1 MMKLLSRMA
10 LGTAAMTLSAGVLA
24 AEYTMRLSDQYP
36 PTHHVAK
43 AIAQFARDVK
53 ENTGGKVEVQVY
65 GSDQLFK
72 ATQNYPAVARGQVES
87 AVVVSF
93 LWGATLPDMQAM
105 TIPFLMTSVDKLKK
119 FPQSDAA
126 KLLDQKMAGK
136 GVRDIAWLLDA
147 NDGIFT
153 SENAPLIKPEDFK
166 GVKMRGLSKL
176 FDNGLRALGA
186 VSVAMPGSEVYQA
199 LQTGVVDGCLTGVDA
214 AYARRFYEVQKYGT
228 AGPLVTVYANL
239 IVNPAWWD
247 KLPPDLQKG
256 VKAAAQKAEEALL
269 PKSDGIA
276 PEKIENLRSKGMKV
290 TVMSAQQ
297 QKALADVM
305 QPPVIEAFEKSTPDG
320 KKLVEM
326 IRKM

>member
-1 MMKLLSRMA
+1 MKLLSGFA
-10 LGTAAMTLSAGVLA
+10 IGAVAMSVSIGALA

-43 AIAQFARDVK
+43 AIAQFAQDVSK
-53 ENTGGKVEVQVY
+53 STGGKVEVQVF

-93 LWGATLPDMQAM
+93 LWGGTLPDMAAM
-105 TIPFLMTSVDKLKK
+105 TIPFLMTDVDKLRK

-126 KLLDQKMAGK
+126 RLLDEKMAAK
-136 GVRDIAWLLDA
+136 GVRNIGWLLDA

-153 SENAPLIKPEDFK
+153 SEKAPLVKPEDFK

-186 VSVAMPGSEVYQA
+186 VPAAMPGSEVYQA

-214 AYARRFYEVQKYGT
+214 AYARRFYEVQKYGS
-228 AGPLVTVYANL
+228 AGAVVTVYANL

-247 KLPPDLQKG
+247 KLPPEIRKSIG
-256 VKAAAQKAEEALL
+256 SAAQKAELALL
-269 PKSDGIA
+269 PKSNGIA
-276 PEKIENLRSKGMKV
+276 PEKIDNLRGKGMQV
-290 TVMSAQQ
+290 TVLSKQQ
-297 QKALADVM
+297 EKALADVM
-305 QPPVIEAFEKSTPDG
+305 QPAVIKAFEAATPDG
-320 KKLVEM
+320 AKLVEM